1 VTGPDGA
8 VPEVAFEE
16 LVGDVFRAEWARVV
30 AALVAFCGDLD
41 LAEDAAQ
48 EAFATATRRWRVDGV
63 PDVPRAWLITTAR
76 HRVVDRLR
84 REHRLTD
91 KLRAIEP
98 APDVATATATEN
110 TAMSTSTIPDDRLE
124 LVFLCCHPAL
134 APQARVAL
142 TLRAVGGL
150 DTAEIA
156 RAFLVTEETM
166 KRRLTRA
173 RTKIREAGIPFGV
186 PAADLLPAR
195 IEVVLA
201 VLYLIFNQGW
211 GDGRTDLAAE
221 AIRLTR
227 VLDDLLPDH
236 PRITA
241 LLALMLLHDS
251 RRAARIQDGQIVPLA
266 DQDRRLWDRERL
278 DEGRGLLHRSLARG
292 ARGPYALQAAIAE
305 LQTEDPI
312 DWPAVAE
319 LYDALLDETGS
330 AVVAL
335 NRAVAV
341 AEIQGPAAALAI
353 VDDLDLGKYRYL
365 HSTRAELLRRLGDV
379 PGARQAYDRALAL
392 TTTEVERRFLQRR
405 RAEL

>member
-1 VTGPDGA
+1 VTGPDGTL
-8 VPEVAFEE
+8 PEVAFEE
-16 LVGDVFRAEWARVV
+16 MLGVVFRDEWARVV

-48 EAFATATRRWRVDGV
+48 EAFVTAAGRWPVDGV
-63 PDVPRAWLITTAR
+63 PDVPRAWLVTAAR
-76 HRVVDRLR
+76 HRMVDRLR
-84 REHRLTD
+84 REQRLTG
-91 KLRAIEP
+91 KVRALDP
-98 APDVATATATEN
+98 VRHDTAATER
-110 TAMSTSTIPDDRLE
+110 TGMSTSTVPDERLE

-156 RAFLVTEETM
+156 RAFVVTEETM

-195 IEVVLA
+195 IDVVLA

-227 VLDDLLPDH
+227 VLDDLLPEH

-251 RRAARIQDGQIVPLA
+251 RRAARVRDGRIVPLA
-266 DQDRRLWDRERL
+266 DQDRGLWDTERL
-278 DEGRGLLHRSLARG
+278 DEGRAQLRRSLARG

-312 DWPAVAE
+312 DWPSVAE
-319 LYDALLDETGS
+319 LYDALLAETGS
-330 AVVAL
+330 AIVAL

-341 AEIQGPAAALAI
+341 AETRGPAAALAI
-353 VDDLDLGKYRYL
+353 VDDLDLGDYRYL

-379 PGARQAYDRALAL
+379 PGARAAYDRAMAL
-392 TTTEVERRFLQRR
+392 TTTEAERRFLEHRR
-405 RAEL
+405 SEL

>member
-1 VTGPDGA
+1 VTGPDGTL
-8 VPEVAFEE
+8 PEVAFEE
-16 LVGDVFRAEWARVV
+16 MLGVVFRDEWARVV

-48 EAFATATRRWRVDGV
+48 EAFATAAGRWPVDGV
-63 PDVPRAWLITTAR
+63 PDVPRAWLVTAAR
-76 HRVVDRLR
+76 RRVLDRLR
-84 REHRLTD
+84 REQRFTE
-91 KLRAIEP
+91 KVRALDP
-98 APDVATATATEN
+98 ARHDTAAPERTG
-110 TAMSTSTIPDDRLE
+110 MSTSTVPDERLE

-195 IEVVLA
+195 IDVVLA
-201 VLYLIFNQGW
+201 VLYLVFNQGW

-227 VLDDLLPDH
+227 VLDDLLPEH

-251 RRAARIQDGQIVPLA
+251 RRAARVRDGRIVPLA
-266 DQDRRLWDRERL
+266 DQDRGLWAGERL
-278 DEGRGLLHRSLARG
+278 AEGRAQLRRALARG
-292 ARGPYALQAAIAE
+292 ARGHYALQAAIAE

-312 DWPAVAE
+312 DWPSVAE
-319 LYDALLDETGS
+319 LYDALLAETGS

-341 AEIQGPAAALAI
+341 AETRGPAAALAI
-353 VDDLDLGKYRYL
+353 VDDLDLGDYRYL

-379 PGARQAYDRALAL
+379 PGARAAYDRALAL
-392 TTTEVERRFLQRR
+392 TTTEAERRFLEHRR
-405 RAEL
+405 SEL

>member
-1 VTGPDGA
+1 MTEPDGTLPG
-8 VPEVAFEE
+8 VTFRE
-16 LVGDVFRAEWARVV
+16 LFSGVFRAEWARVV
-30 AALVAFCGDLD
+30 AALVTFCGDLD
-41 LAEDAAQ
+41 IAEDAAQ
-48 EAFATATRRWRVDGV
+48 EAFATAAIRWPIDGV
-63 PDVPRAWLITTAR
+63 PDVPRAWLVTAAR
-76 HRVVDRLR
+76 RRAVDRLR
-84 REHRLTD
+84 RERRLTD
-91 KLRAIEP
+91 KLWALEP
-98 APDVATATATEN
+98 PQDPAAANERTQ
-110 TAMSTSTIPDDRLE
+110 MSASTIPDERLE

-186 PAADLLPAR
+186 PAPELLPAR

-211 GDGRTDLAAE
+211 GDVRIDLAAE

-227 VLDDLLPDH
+227 VLDRLLPDH
-236 PRITA
+236 PAITA

-251 RRAARIQDGQIVPLA
+251 RRAARIQGGQIVPLA
-266 DQDRRLWDRERL
+266 DQDRELWDSGTL
-278 DEGRGLLHRSLARG
+278 AEGRALLHRSLARG

-305 LQTEDPI
+305 LQTADPI
-312 DWPAVAE
+312 DWPSVVE
-319 LYDALLDETGS
+319 LYDSLLEQTRS
-330 AVVAL
+330 PVVAL

-341 AEIQGPAAALAI
+341 AETRGPAAALEI
-353 VDDLDLGKYRYL
+353 VEELDLEEYRYL
-365 HSTRAELLRRLGDV
+365 HSTRAELLRRLGDI
-379 PGARQAYDRALAL
+379 PRARNAYDRALAL
-392 TTTEVERRFLQRR
+392 TATEVERCFLRR
-405 RAEL
+405 RRSEL